1 MRVAVF
7 GAGGFLGRHIVS
19 QLKPQDTVC
28 VSSSDS
34 HFDAASGLL
43 ADDLGVDGKV
53 DAVIY
58 LSQSPRYR
66 EVPQHAAHLWCV
78 NVVSAIKAA
87 EWARRRGARRF
98 IYASSGTV
106 YAPGFEPFRETDP
119 VRRDRWYALSK
130 VQAEEAL
137 QRFAPDLDVT
147 SARLFAV
154 YGPGQRA
161 KLIPNLV
168 ATIQA
173 GDAVTIQ
180 PHPRDPADR
189 QGIRLSVIHVAD
201 AAAIMIR
208 LLEQSGRPVCNVA
221 SPEVLSIAEIA
232 TAIGQQ
238 LGKAPLFEPAASPRE
253 SDVVADGSAAASL
266 LGRPFASFH
275 SAIDEVVH
283 SVAT

>member
-19 QLKPQDTVC
+19 QLNRPDTVC
-28 VSSSDS
+28 ISSSDS

-43 ADDLGVDGKV
+43 ADDLAVDGNV
-53 DAVIY
+53 DAAIY

-66 EVPQHAAHLWCV
+66 DVPQHAAHLWCV

-98 IYASSGTV
+98 LYASSGTV
-106 YAPGFEPFRETDP
+106 YAPGFHPFRETDP

-130 VQAEEAL
+130 IQAEEAL
-137 QRFAPDLDVT
+137 QRFSPELEVT

-154 YGPGQRA
+154 YGPGQRG
-161 KLIPNLV
+161 KLIPNLI

-173 GDAVTIQ
+173 GDAVSIQ
-180 PHPRDPADR
+180 SHPFDEADR
-189 QGIRLSVIHVAD
+189 QGLRLSMIHVVD

-208 LLEQSGRPVCNVA
+208 LLDESGPTVCNVA

-232 TAIGQQ
+232 TAIGRQ
-238 LGKAPLFEPAASPRE
+238 LGKTPDFETAASRD
-253 SDVVADGSAAASL
+253 SDSVADVSEATAL
-266 LGRPFASFH
+266 LERPFASFH
-275 SAIDEVVH
+275 SAIREVVH
-283 SVAT
+283 SIAT